1 MKLFDLGQPA
11 SADLA
16 ILAEDGDIA
25 PLEQALRADS
35 RVIDVANSTGLLEPG
50 QSVTVRVA
58 AQSADRISLAAM
70 ILSLIHI

>member
-1 MKLFDLGQPA
+1 MA
-11 SADLA
+11 V
-16 ILAEDGDIA
+16 LAEGGDIV